1 MAWPGYPR
9 ACGIRR
15 AGYLASGGWAGRT
28 DGAGPMTRQFLRV
41 GKGALPLAAAM
52 AVLVAAGCAGPDG
65 GQRGDGIKL
74 ATWNLEHLAE
84 ADGAGCR
91 PRAEAD
97 YAKLRS
103 YAERLDAD
111 VIALE
116 EVESAAAAAR
126 VFDPAK
132 YEIVMSGQPFP
143 PPSGTCGADSA
154 QTFRPQRTGFAI
166 RKGIAFHVNPPLEAL
181 NVGRDG
187 RPLRWGVDVT
197 LEGKHSLRLLG
208 VHLKSGCSAGF
219 KADDEDCPALM
230 AQVPIVEGWIDAREA
245 AGETFAVLGD
255 FNRRLKP
262 ADVEVWQTWDDGDP
276 KGLDLHIAALE
287 ASGGPQS
294 PKCDGGRYPDFIDH
308 MVLSERAFKLWDRT
322 SFSELV
328 YDERGD
334 AMPSDHCPISV
345 TLTVD

>member
-1 MAWPGYPR
+1 
-9 ACGIRR
+9 
-15 AGYLASGGWAGRT
+15 
-28 DGAGPMTRQFLRV
+28 MTRQFSRSE
-41 GKGALPLAAAM
+41 KSAWHLAAAL
-52 AVLVAAGCAGPDG
+52 AALLVASCAGPDDA
-65 GQRGDGIKL
+65 QRGGGIKL

-84 ADGAGCR
+84 ANGEGCR

-111 VIALE
+111 VIALQ

-132 YEIVMSGQPFP
+132 YEIVMSGQPYP

-166 RKGIAFHVNPPLEAL
+166 RRGIAFHVNPPLEAL
-181 NVGRDG
+181 NVGRDE

-197 LEGKHSLRLLG
+197 LEGQHPLRLLG
-208 VHLKSGCSAGF
+208 LHLKSGCSAGF
-219 KADDEDCPALM
+219 KADDEDCAPLM

-245 AGETFAVLGD
+245 SGETFAVLGD

-262 ADVEVWQTWDDGDP
+262 ADVEVWQAWDDGDP

-287 ASGGPQS
+287 ANGGPRA

-308 MVLSERAFKLWDRT
+308 VVLSDRAFKRWDQG
-322 SFSELV
+322 FGELV
-328 YDERGD
+328 YDERGG
-334 AMPSDHCPISV
+334 AMPSDHCPVSV
-345 TLTVD
+345 TLTAD